1 MATRVIFGAEPA
13 KGWQPWGILVPLI
26 GFVFVVVSIGLFTVA
41 LQHAH
46 LVDARANP
54 VGLEGFAAFL
64 LGPFTMLGV
73 ITIAWVRLIERR
85 TLATVGLTGDR
96 RASRFS
102 GGVLIGIAMMSVIVA
117 CDWAAGG
124 FAVGGV
130 ARAFASPQALAGI
143 TLLLA
148 GFAVQSSA
156 EELLFRGW
164 MMSALAYRF
173 GVVPAV
179 LVSSL
184 MFTLLHLEPAVSWL
198 FVPNVFLFA
207 VFACCWSLRTGN
219 IWGVM
224 GWHAGWN
231 WLLGVGFELPV
242 TGLNTHM
249 PALIVRLAPTGANYL
264 TGGAEGVEA
273 SVGCSVVLIA
283 GIACTALGLRRR
295 LARTAA
301 AIHPSSCGR

>member
-1 MATRVIFGAEPA
+1 MAPRVIFAADPA
-13 KGWQPWGILVPLI
+13 KGWLPWGILVPPI
-26 GFVFVVVSIGLFTVA
+26 GFAFVVLSVGLLTVV

-46 LVDARANP
+46 LVDAGENP

-64 LGPFTMLGV
+64 FAPFTTLGV
-73 ITIAWVRLIERR
+73 VTIAWVRLIERR
-85 TLATVGLTGDR
+85 TLPAVGLAADR
-96 RASRFS
+96 RARRFS

-117 CDWAAGG
+117 GDWVAGG

-130 ARAFASPQALAGI
+130 AKAFSSPQALGGI
-143 TLLLA
+143 AVLLA

-156 EELLFRGW
+156 EEILFRGW
-164 MMSALAYRF
+164 MMSSLAYRL

-184 MFTLLHLEPAVSWL
+184 IFTLLHTERAVSPL
-198 FVPNVFLFA
+198 FAANVFLFA

-231 WLLGVGFELPV
+231 WWLGVGFELPV
-242 TGLNTHM
+242 TGLNTHL
-249 PALIVRLAPTGANYL
+249 PALIARLAPEGPSYL
-264 TGGAEGVEA
+264 TGGAQGVEA
-273 SVGCSVVLIA
+273 SVACSVVLIA
-283 GIACTALGLRRR
+283 GIACTALGARQR
-295 LARTAA
+295 LAGKAA
-301 AIHPSSCGR
+301 VVQASASEM